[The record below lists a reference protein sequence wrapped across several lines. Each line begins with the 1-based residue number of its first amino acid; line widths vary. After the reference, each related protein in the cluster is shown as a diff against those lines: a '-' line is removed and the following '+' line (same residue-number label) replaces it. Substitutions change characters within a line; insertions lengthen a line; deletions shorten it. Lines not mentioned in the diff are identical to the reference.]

1 MKVSFSELDLKQLTQ
16 IYQEIN
22 DGTSVDELIKIC
34 QHISL
39 SVPNQEFPLIY
50 AGVLLARNNQLHHAI
65 KVLRLCQSS
74 VFGKTLAEYLSETQ
88 RFSKQVKT
96 FTNAKPY
103 DAWMQTEIY
112 QSIRAGVLEAVKH
125 FSKEN
130 PPHSVDEPT
139 IIDIGPGNG
148 ILTVEIVKQLRQVY
162 PLRGIHLILIE
173 PSEEMMAV
181 AIQHC
186 QASLPMPVK
195 ITPLCN
201 CTLQGLTITEQKVLQ
216 EHQPIWFINAS
227 LSLHHIPTEL
237 KRLNLSMLN
246 SLSTSLLITEI
257 DDNLDE
263 LEDGSPELIYT
274 INEIYSSAIQDVLK
288 ITSATALDKKSCIHS
303 FFLADAITILKN
315 IQELRVE
322 HWMSISQW
330 QEVAKLAGFQ
340 VLKTTPLVS
349 SAPFFTLALK
359 SKLAS
364 KENSPET

>member
-1 MKVSFSELDLKQLTQ
+1 MKISFSELDLEQLTQ
-16 IYQEIN
+16 ISKGVT
-22 DGTSVDELIKIC
+22 DGKSGEELIDIC
-34 QHISL
+34 QEISL

-50 AGVLLARNNQLHHAI
+50 AGVLLARNHQIHDAI
-65 KVLRLCQSS
+65 KVLRVCQSS
-74 VFGKTLAEYLSETQ
+74 AFAKTLAEYLSETQ
-88 RFSKQVKT
+88 RFSKPVKT

-103 DAWMQTEIY
+103 DAWMQTDIY
-112 QSIRAGVLEAVKH
+112 QSIRAGVLEMVKH
-125 FSKEN
+125 FAKQN
-130 PPHSVDEPT
+130 PPPSVEEPT
-139 IIDIGPGNG
+139 IVDIGPGNG
-148 ILTVEIVKQLRQVY
+148 ILTVEIIKQLQQVY

-173 PSEEMMAV
+173 PSEEMKAV

-201 CTLQGLTITEQKVLQ
+201 CTLQGLTITELKVLQ
-216 EHQPIWFINAS
+216 EHQPLWFINAS

-237 KRLNLSMLN
+237 KKLNLEILN

-274 INEIYSSAIQDVLK
+274 MTDITNRFIQDVLN
-288 ITSATALDKKSCIHS
+288 TSSASEPNKKTGIES
-303 FFLADAITILKN
+303 FFLADAITVLKN

-330 QEVAKLAGFQ
+330 QKVAQLAGFQ
-340 VLKTTPLVS
+340 VLKTTPIVS
-349 SAPFFTLALK
+349 SIPFFTMALK
-359 SKLAS
+359 SQPTS
-364 KENSPET
+364 NG